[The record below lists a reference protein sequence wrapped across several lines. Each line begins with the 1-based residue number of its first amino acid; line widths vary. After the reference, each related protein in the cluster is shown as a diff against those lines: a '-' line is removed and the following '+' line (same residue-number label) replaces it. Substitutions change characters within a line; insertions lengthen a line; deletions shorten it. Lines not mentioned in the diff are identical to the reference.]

1 MPTSDQILGLG
12 PKTERPRLNATADLS
27 RVQLTPTE
35 GFILSRID
43 GRVSYDEICRM
54 SSLGREETLAI
65 VRKLKQQ
72 RLILGANEPD
82 PPPPPKPRVHEKSS
96 APDKPR
102 SGERARTPERRSAD
116 RSVHTPAPAVVTDEM
131 LRKAK
136 ERSDG
141 KSDEKKPTVGSVL
154 ERLDD
159 GSAVAPALLAEGRD
173 LPEETKA
180 RIVRLHRR
188 LRKLEPHELLGVPA
202 DADTATIKRAFAAAS
217 KELHPDRYFGKDLGS
232 YREKLAQIFARITE
246 AVQALQKA
254 SKAKPPK

>member
-1 MPTSDQILGLG
+1 MPTSDQIPGLG
-12 PKTERPRLNATADLS
+12 AKTERPSLNKAADLS

-65 VRKLKQQ
+65 LRKLRQQ
-72 RLILGANEPD
+72 RLILGAGETAAPPEPHGRG
-82 PPPPPKPRVHEKSS
+82 PESPR
-96 APDKPR
+96 
-102 SGERARTPERRSAD
+102 D
-116 RSVHTPAPAVVTDEM
+116 RPVEVRQRGKNTPAPVVVTDEM
-131 LRKAK
+131 LRKARDNS
-136 ERSDG
+136 EG
-141 KSDEKKPTVGSVL
+141 KRDDAHAQTSSLL

-159 GSAVAPALLAEGRD
+159 GSPVDAAVLVEGRD
-173 LPEETKA
+173 LPAELKA

-188 LRKLEPHELLGVPA
+188 LRKIEPHELLGVAA
-202 DADTATIKRAFAAAS
+202 DADAATIKRAFATAS

-232 YREKLAQIFARITE
+232 FRDKLAQIFARVTE

-254 SKAKPPK
+254 AKAKK